1 MRVGV
6 CRSDITPTGPVWLA
20 GYGHRHE
27 KSKGVYHPLRAGAVF
42 LEGEDDTALIIAADL
57 IGFGLGLAAQIKLEI
72 GEATG
77 LLPRQIVLTSTHT
90 HGGPYI
96 QPWAMAGEI
105 ETDYV
110 SVLRQR
116 LVETSLAA
124 RAAAV
129 AGGIRFARAR
139 SEFGV
144 NRRLPDGKGGVEF
157 APNPDGA
164 IDRDLDTLWFED
176 EGGAPLAT
184 LTFYG
189 CHATSIGDHN
199 VGADYPGY
207 FCDALEA
214 TTGAPAFFAAAC
226 AGDVRPWYVKDA
238 GKEFVRPTLAAVE
251 TAGADIAGEV
261 LESGDG
267 TTGID
272 CDNFNIINDF
282 HGLPYAE
289 LPSRNLLTETAA
301 GSDPHLRRWAQLM
314 LRRCD
319 AGCLPTSCPQEIQ
332 ILQLNP
338 EFRIVFMGG
347 EILSEIGM
355 HIKRRLQ
362 PAVTVAAGYSN
373 GLIAYVPS
381 ENAYDLGGYEV
392 DGSHCF
398 YLRPAQFTKDVE
410 RLIVDKT
417 VAMTAL

>member
-1 MRVGV
+1 MRIGV
-6 CRSDITPTGPVWLA
+6 SRNDITPAGPVWLA
-20 GYGHRHE
+20 GYGHRHQ
-27 KSKGVYHPLRAGAVF
+27 KSEGVYHSLRAGAVF
-42 LEGEDDTALIIAADL
+42 LDGDDDTALILAADL
-57 IGFGLGLAAQIKLEI
+57 IGYSLDLAAGIKLEI
-72 GEATG
+72 AEATG

-96 QPWAMAGEI
+96 QPWAMTGEI

-110 SVLRQR
+110 SVLCQR
-116 LVETSLAA
+116 LVEMSSAA
-124 RAAAV
+124 QAAAV
-129 AGGIRFARAR
+129 AGGIRFARGR

-176 EGGAPLAT
+176 EGGTPLAT

-189 CHATSIGDHN
+189 CHATSIGDDN
-199 VGADYPGY
+199 LGADYPGY
-207 FCDALEA
+207 LCDALEA
-214 TTGAPAFFAAAC
+214 ATGAPAFFAAAC

-238 GKEFVRPTLAAVE
+238 GKEFVRPTLDAVE
-251 TAGADIAGEV
+251 AAGADIAGEV
-261 LESGDG
+261 LATRDEAMAVDFS
-267 TTGID
+267 
-272 CDNFNIINDF
+272 NLHIINDF
-282 HGLPYAE
+282 HSLPYAE
-289 LPSRNLLTETAA
+289 LPSRDMLTATAG
-301 GSDPHLRRWAQLM
+301 GSDPHLRRWAQVM
-314 LRRCD
+314 LWRYD
-319 AGCLPTSCPQEIQ
+319 AGGLPSSCPQEIQ

-338 EFRIVFMGG
+338 DFRVVFMGG